1 MLLCGRNSAGNA
13 CRGHSISGMT
23 PSPRAIYAGVGGQE
37 VRRTENK
44 RFRNGVVNGLRVFR
58 QNDSVV
64 AEVVHPSV
72 E

>member
-1 MLLCGRNSAGNA
+1 
-13 CRGHSISGMT
+13 MT
-23 PSPRAIYAGVGGQE
+23 PSPRAIYTGVGGQE
-37 VRRTENK
+37 VRWPENK
-44 RFRNGVVNGLRVFR
+44 HFRDGVVNGLRVFR